1 MLAPWILPP
10 GEVTLLMAKGGRLPP
25 PAGGA
30 TAAPWPPASARQSR
44 GRGPNRGPPGWAGK
58 KAEGLVGRE
67 EGEKGVWGEGG
78 GVTHR
83 VQGPGAE
90 GSDASREGLG
100 ESTYTQLGR
109 QNT

>member
-1 MLAPWILPP
+1 M
-10 GEVTLLMAKGGRLPP
+10 GG
-25 PAGGA
+25 
-30 TAAPWPPASARQSR
+30 
-44 GRGPNRGPPGWAGK
+44 
-58 KAEGLVGRE
+58 E
-67 EGEKGVWGEGG
+67 EGEGEWGEDG

-109 QNT
+109 QNKKQSCASGHDVTHEVR